1 MKIDLAS
8 AMEPDLTTPPP
19 PMRRAL
25 RDPLVLI
32 GTAAFAAG
40 FLGLFLFAA
49 FKPLDEGAIAEG
61 RVVVEGN
68 RKSVQH
74 LEGGIVEAIHVR
86 DGDDVTAG
94 QVLVELDDT
103 TARAELDLFTG
114 RYFSAQANVDRLT
127 SEQRG
132 LDDITW
138 SEVLLGYEADSRLEG
153 VLTDQTTLF
162 ESRQEQLRGQATIL
176 RQRVLQIEEQ
186 IEGTEQQLEASEARL
201 RVITQQLEQTEDL
214 QKQQL
219 ASLAEVYEL
228 QGQKSQIQGQ
238 IGELNSEIGA
248 LREKK
253 SEPEFQIAQ
262 LDSDAQEQI
271 GTDLVEAQSSL
282 SDIREQLLAARDKLD
297 RTKIRAPDDGV
308 VLGLSVHSIRAVI
321 EPGAQ
326 ILQVVPEGDRRV
338 VEARVDSLDRD
349 SVEVGLPVR
358 ARFTGLSA
366 RMVPEINGTV
376 EWISADAFENPDTGF
391 LFYHCR
397 IGFEESEL
405 AKVADHE
412 TGFKPGVPVQVT
424 ILSGERTFLDYIVQ
438 PLTSSLQRSMK
449 ES

>member
-1 MKIDLAS
+1 
-8 AMEPDLTTPPP
+8 
-19 PMRRAL
+19 MRRAL

-32 GTAAFAAG
+32 GAGAFLAG
-40 FLGLFLFAA
+40 FFGLFLFGAL
-49 FKPLDEGAIAEG
+49 KQLDEGAIAEG

-68 RKSVQH
+68 RKAVQH
-74 LEGGIVEAIHVR
+74 LEGGIVAAIHVR
-86 DGDDVTAG
+86 DGDNVTAG
-94 QVLVELDDT
+94 QVLIELDNT
-103 TARAELDLFTG
+103 TTRAELDLLTG
-114 RYFSAQANVDRLT
+114 RYFSAQANVDRLV
-127 SEQRG
+127 SEQHG
-132 LDDITW
+132 LEEITW
-138 SEVLLGYEADSRLEG
+138 SEGLRGYASDPRLQG

-162 ESRQEQLRGQATIL
+162 ESRQDQLRGQVTIL
-176 RQRVLQIEEQ
+176 HQRVLQIEEQ
-186 IEGTEQQLEASEARL
+186 IEGAEQQLEASEERL

-214 QKQQL
+214 QTRQL
-219 ASLAEVYEL
+219 ASLAEVYDL
-228 QGQKSQIQGQ
+228 QGQRSQIQGQ
-238 IGELNSEIGA
+238 IGERNSEIGA

-253 SEPEFQIAQ
+253 SETEFQIAQ

-271 GTDLVEAQSSL
+271 GTDLVDAQSSL
-282 SDIREQLLAARDKLD
+282 SDIREQLLAAQDKLD

-321 EPGAQ
+321 EPGAAL
-326 ILQVVPEGDRRV
+326 LQVVPEGDRRV

-391 LFYHCR
+391 LFYRCR
-397 IGFEESEL
+397 VGFDESEL
-405 AKVADHE
+405 AKVADYE

-438 PLTSSLQRSMK
+438 PLTSSLQRAMK
-449 ES
+449 ET